1 MRKPR
6 IDSKLL
12 LLPPE
17 VDKQLLDWVLARVS
31 YEEIVPKLKEMGIRT
46 STKAISR
53 WWKKR
58 GSEML
63 AARRSVGTDMAA
75 AVVDAARKNPAQWD
89 AATVEKMKERIFT
102 VTMDPASD
110 PKELAELFKAVLKRE
125 DLDLTREK
133 LRIEMQ
139 SDTERAIAAFADE
152 VKGDPEAEALVQ
164 ELRKRVMAKME
175 RNAG

>member
-1 MRKPR
+1 MSHIAVWQWMVDHNQEMCMVFEDDAVIPSDFKERGNQIIK
-6 IDSKLL
+6 DSNTL
-12 LLPPE
+12 
-17 VDKQLLDWVLARVS
+17 
-31 YEEIVPKLKEMGIRT
+31 
-46 STKAISR
+46 
-53 WWKKR
+53 
-58 GSEML
+58 
-63 AARRSVGTDMAA
+63 
-75 AVVDAARKNPAQWD
+75 KNPAQWD